1 MALSVNDAFEEFLM
15 NAVNLDNSVSDEAK
29 ENRAELVSALD
40 LENDDVFLNRIKML
54 IFSLVH
60 FQEKLNVGH

>member
-15 NAVNLDNSVSDEAK
+15 NSVNLDNSVSDEAK

-40 LENDDVFLNRIKML
+40 LENDDVF
-54 IFSLVH
+54 F
-60 FQEKLNVGH
+60 